1 MIKELLL
8 YMAKMWRYTFGMWKG
23 EDERKIVVLES
34 VLRVLWDGVVF
45 LDW

>member
-1 MIKELLL
+1 
-8 YMAKMWRYTFGMWKG
+8 MWKG